1 MSDRNPVHELNP
13 EAAALIRVNLTGD
26 IFTMDR
32 VLTRTHEAGVDY
44 WYLAF
49 AVASQAAGMLA
60 QACGSK
66 AQAVDLVDCW
76 LNSAIRARARVKQ
89 LQLDLCLGMC
99 LTGQAGVGLS

>member
-1 MSDRNPVHELNP
+1 MDGRCRAKGIDVSNRNPVHQLSP

-26 IFTMDR
+26 TFTMDR

-76 LNSAIRARARVKQ
+76 LNSAVRTRTRAAQ
-89 LQLDLCLGMC
+89 L
-99 LTGQAGVGLS
+99 

>member
-1 MSDRNPVHELNP
+1 MDGGCGAKGIDVSDGNPVHQLSP
-13 EAAALIRVNLTGD
+13 EATALIRMNLTGD
-26 IFTMDR
+26 TFTMDR
-32 VLTRTHEAGVDY
+32 VLTRTHDAGVDY

-76 LNSAIRARARVKQ
+76 LNSAVRARTRAE
-89 LQLDLCLGMC
+89 
-99 LTGQAGVGLS
+99 